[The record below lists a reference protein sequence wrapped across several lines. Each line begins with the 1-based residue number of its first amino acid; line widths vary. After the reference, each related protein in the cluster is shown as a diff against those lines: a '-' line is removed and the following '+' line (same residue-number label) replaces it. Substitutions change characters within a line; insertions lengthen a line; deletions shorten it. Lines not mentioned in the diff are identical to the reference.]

1 MTIYEVESQSHC
13 IFMIYVMYSL
23 IRCFMGGCVFIVV
36 RATMVTDVVFRSLLN
51 NTFYRIKQ
59 GRFHYF
65 SSKCIGMN
73 VAIYSEPFRDRFRN
87 VHCIRIYVCPSHYLF
102 IDCTFYSASNIF
114 LPRKTNYL
122 LNTL

>member
-13 IFMIYVMYSL
+13 IFMIYVVYSL

-59 GRFHYF
+59 GKISLFQFKMHRYE
-65 SSKCIGMN
+65 C
-73 VAIYSEPFRDRFRN
+73 R
-87 VHCIRIYVCPSHYLF
+87 YLF
-102 IDCTFYSASNIF
+102 
-114 LPRKTNYL
+114 
-122 LNTL
+122 